1 MNLSDVK
8 STPFKRS
15 RRRRVGRGRASGRGK
30 TSTRGMRG
38 EGQRSGNGIKLLY
51 QGGQTPLFMRLPK
64 RGFNNARHRKVYS
77 IVNVGRLNQLPDGT
91 EVNPEFLIK
100 RGVIR
105 KMLDGVKVLG
115 DGELTKKLVVKAH
128 HFSQTAVQRIQN
140 AGGSVEVINRTTKD
154 E

>member
-38 EGQRSGNGIKLLY
+38 EGQRSGNGIRLLY

-64 RGFNNARHRKVYS
+64 RGFNNARYTKVYAV
-77 IVNVGRLNQLPDGT
+77 VNVERLNQLPDGT
-91 EVNPEFLIK
+91 EVNPEFLRK
-100 RGVIR
+100 RGVVR
-105 KMLDGVKVLG
+105 KILDGVKVLG
-115 DGELTKKLVVKAH
+115 DGELTKKLFVKAH
-128 HFSQTAVQRIQN
+128 HFSQTAVQKIQN

>member
-1 MNLSDVK
+1 MNLSDIK

-30 TSTRGMRG
+30 TSTRGKRG
-38 EGQRSGNGIKLLY
+38 EGQRSGNSIKLLY

-64 RGFNNARHRKVYS
+64 RGFNNARYTKVYS
-77 IVNVGRLNQLPDGT
+77 VVNVGRLDQLPDGA
-91 EVNPEFLIK
+91 EVDPEFLLK
-100 RGVIR
+100 RGVVR
-105 KMLDGVKVLG
+105 KILDGVKVLG

-128 HFSQTAVQRIQN
+128 HFSRSAMEKIQG
-140 AGGSVEVINRTTKD
+140 AGGSVVIIDRTTKD

>member
-8 STPFKRS
+8 SIPVKR
-15 RRRRVGRGRASGRGK
+15 RRKRRVGRGRASGRGK

-38 EGQRSGNGIKLLY
+38 EGQRSGTGIKLLY

-64 RGFNNARHRKVYS
+64 RGFNNARHRKIYS

-91 EVNPEFLIK
+91 EVNPELILQ
-100 RGVIR
+100 RGVVS
-105 KMLDGVKVLG
+105 KLLDGVKVLG
-115 DGELTKKLVVKAH
+115 DGELTKKLFVKAH
-128 HFSQTAVQRIQN
+128 HFSQTAIQKIQN
-140 AGGSVEVINRTTKD
+140 AGGSVEVINRTTKG

>member
-1 MNLSDVK
+1 MNLSDIK

-38 EGQRSGNGIKLLY
+38 EGQRSGNGIRLLY

-64 RGFNNARHRKVYS
+64 RGFNNARYRKVYS
-77 IVNVGRLNQLPDGT
+77 VVNVGRLNQLPDGT
-91 EVNPEFLIK
+91 EVNPEFLLK
-100 RGVIR
+100 RGVVR
-105 KMLDGVKVLG
+105 KVLDGVKVLG

-128 HFSQTAVQRIQN
+128 HFSRSAVEKIQG
-140 AGGSVEVINRTTKD
+140 AGGSVVIIDRTTKD
-154 E
+154 A